1 MYLHRSLHA
10 FTVVS
15 SNSTIEWQNQQW
27 RPLNSFLILALARLL
42 DPGLNLAP
50 AHGRTKIMHTL
61 LLPQPYCLHH
71 SITAG
76 SCGILS
82 LQLRSS
88 LFQLQLCS
96 NLLVPFFF
104 AVAFHLWFNTDWCS
118 VAMEEKKCT
127 EHVISFAFLALNC
140 EDSVVRKRAAAH
152 QKGGCSSWIPGIPK
166 FMFIYWQGSQLLRPQ
181 VFFCNLK
188 GELLLCTVP
197 DHLIRVIP
205 NCFLVVFFSI
215 YVIFLP

>member
-50 AHGRTKIMHTL
+50 AHGRTEIMHTL

-88 LFQLQLCS
+88 LFQLKLYS
-96 NLLVPFFF
+96 NLLVPLFF
-104 AVAFHLWFNTDWCS
+104 AVAFHLWFNTDSGALLPWRKKKMYRACDKLCFLGTELWRFS
-118 VAMEEKKCT
+118 SEK
-127 EHVISFAFLALNC
+127 E
-140 EDSVVRKRAAAH
+140 
-152 QKGGCSSWIPGIPK
+152 GCSTSEGRLQQLNSWH
-166 FMFIYWQGSQLLRPQ
+166 S
-181 VFFCNLK
+181 
-188 GELLLCTVP
+188 
-197 DHLIRVIP
+197 
-205 NCFLVVFFSI
+205 
-215 YVIFLP
+215 